1 MKSLLKVSL
10 AALTLAFA
18 VSSHAADK
26 KLVVATDTAFVPF
39 EFKQGDKYVGF
50 DVDLW
55 DAIAKELKLDYTLKP
70 MDFSG
75 IIPALQ
81 TKNIDLAL
89 AGITITDERK
99 KAIDFSDGYYKSGL
113 LVMVKAN
120 NNDIKSVKDLDGKVV
135 AVKSGT
141 GSVDYAKA
149 NIKTKDLRQFP
160 NIDNA
165 YMELGTNRADAVLH
179 DTPNILYFIKTA
191 GNGQFKA
198 VGESLE
204 AQQYGVAFPKG
215 SDELREKVNGALK
228 TLRENGTYNEI
239 YKKWFGTEPKLNDLM
254 LACGPVV
261 RTLTGPTALSVTDKT
276 LSAISAPNRAFDYLH
291 HGNRNDICSLTGAP
305 SGPPFRFCLRA
316 LK

>member
-1 MKSLLKVSL
+1 MKSLLKASL
-10 AALTLAFA
+10 AALTLAMSI
-18 VSSHAADK
+18 SSYAAEK
-26 KLVVATDTAFVPF
+26 ELIVATDTAFVPF

-50 DVDLW
+50 DIDLW
-55 DAIAKELKLDYTLKP
+55 DAIAKQLNLSYTLKP

-81 TKNIDLAL
+81 TRNVDLAL

-99 KAIDFSDGYYKSGL
+99 KAIDFSDGYYNSGL
-113 LVMVKAN
+113 LVMVKADN
-120 NNDIKSVKDLDGKVV
+120 NEIKSEQDLAGKVV

-198 VGESLE
+198 VGDSIK
-204 AQQYGVAFPKG
+204 AQQYGIAFPKN
-215 SDELREKVNGALK
+215 SDLREKVNGALK
-228 TLRENGTYNEI
+228 TLQEDGTYAEI
-239 YKKWFGTEPKLNDLM
+239 YKKWFGVEP
-254 LACGPVV
+254 
-261 RTLTGPTALSVTDKT
+261 TL
-276 LSAISAPNRAFDYLH
+276 
-291 HGNRNDICSLTGAP
+291 
-305 SGPPFRFCLRA
+305 
-316 LK
+316 

>member
-1 MKSLLKVSL
+1 MKSVLKVSL

-18 VSSHAADK
+18 VSSHAAD

-55 DAIAKELKLDYTLKP
+55 AAVAKELKLDYQLKP

-81 TKNIDLAL
+81 TKNVDVAL
-89 AGITITDERK
+89 AGITITEERK

-113 LVMVKAN
+113 LVMVKAD
-120 NNDIKSVKDLDGKVV
+120 NNDVKSVKDLDGKVV
-135 AVKSGT
+135 AVKGGT

-179 DTPNILYFIKTA
+179 DTPNILYFIKT
-191 GNGQFKA
+191 
-198 VGESLE
+198 VGDSLE
-204 AQQYGVAFPKG
+204 AQQYGLAFPKG
-215 SDELREKVNGALK
+215 SDDLRNKVNGALK
-228 TLRENGTYNEI
+228 TLKENGTYNEI
-239 YKKWFGTEPKLNDLM
+239 YKKWFGTEPK
-254 LACGPVV
+254 
-261 RTLTGPTALSVTDKT
+261 
-276 LSAISAPNRAFDYLH
+276 
-291 HGNRNDICSLTGAP
+291 
-305 SGPPFRFCLRA
+305 
-316 LK
+316 

>member
-1 MKSLLKVSL
+1 MKSVLKVSL

-55 DAIAKELKLDYTLKP
+55 AAIAKELKLDYELKP

-81 TKNIDLAL
+81 TKNVDLAL

-113 LVMVKAN
+113 LVMV
-120 NNDIKSVKDLDGKVV
+120 
-135 AVKSGT
+135 
-141 GSVDYAKA
+141 KA

-198 VGESLE
+198 VGDSLE
-204 AQQYGVAFPKG
+204 AQQYGIAFPKG
-215 SDELREKVNGALK
+215 SDELRDKVNGALK

-239 YKKWFGTEPKLNDLM
+239 YKKWFGTEPK
-254 LACGPVV
+254 
-261 RTLTGPTALSVTDKT
+261 
-276 LSAISAPNRAFDYLH
+276 
-291 HGNRNDICSLTGAP
+291 
-305 SGPPFRFCLRA
+305 
-316 LK
+316 

>member
-1 MKSLLKVSL
+1 MKSLFKVSV
-10 AALTLAFA
+10 AALALAFSL
-18 VSSHAADK
+18 SSTAAEK
-26 KLVVATDTAFVPF
+26 KLIVATDTAFVPF

-55 DAIAKELKLDYTLKP
+55 DAVAKELKLDYTLKP

-81 TKNIDLAL
+81 TRNIDLAL

-99 KAIDFSDGYYKSGL
+99 KAIEFSDGYYKSGL
-113 LVMVKAN
+113 LVMVRN
-120 NNDIKSVKDLDGKVV
+120 NENDIKGIDDLNGKVV

-149 NIKTKDLRQFP
+149 HIKAKDLRQFP

-179 DTPNILYFIKTA
+179 DTPNILYFINTA
-191 GNGQFKA
+191 GKGRFKA
-198 VGESLE
+198 VGDSIE

-215 SDELREKVNGALK
+215 SDDLREKVNGALK
-228 TLRENGTYNEI
+228 TLKENGTYNQI
-239 YKKWFGTEPKLNDLM
+239 YKKWFGSEPK
-254 LACGPVV
+254 
-261 RTLTGPTALSVTDKT
+261 
-276 LSAISAPNRAFDYLH
+276 
-291 HGNRNDICSLTGAP
+291 
-305 SGPPFRFCLRA
+305 
-316 LK
+316 

>member
-26 KLVVATDTAFVPF
+26 KLIVATDTAFVPF

-50 DVDLW
+50 DIDLW
-55 DAIAKELKLDYTLKP
+55 DAVAKEMKVSYELKP
-70 MDFSG
+70 MDFGG

-81 TKNIDLAL
+81 THNIDLAL
-89 AGITITDERK
+89 AGITITPERK
-99 KAIDFSDGYYKSGL
+99 KAIDFSDGYYNSGL
-113 LVMVKAN
+113 MVMVKS
-120 NNDIKSVKDLDGKVV
+120 NNDAIKSVNDLKGKVV

-141 GSVDYAKA
+141 SSVDYMKA
-149 NIKTKDLRQFP
+149 NVQTKDLRQFP

-198 VGESLE
+198 VGDSLE
-204 AQQYGVAFPKG
+204 AQQYGIAFPKG

-228 TLRENGTYNEI
+228 TLKENGTYNEI
-239 YKKWFGTEPKLNDLM
+239 YKKWFGTEPK
-254 LACGPVV
+254 
-261 RTLTGPTALSVTDKT
+261 
-276 LSAISAPNRAFDYLH
+276 
-291 HGNRNDICSLTGAP
+291 
-305 SGPPFRFCLRA
+305 
-316 LK
+316 

>member
-1 MKSLLKVSL
+1 MKSVLKVSL

-55 DAIAKELKLDYTLKP
+55 AAIAKELKLDYELKP

-81 TKNIDLAL
+81 TKNVDLAL

-120 NNDIKSVKDLDGKVV
+120 NNDVKSVKDLDGKVV

-149 NIKTKDLRQFP
+149 NIKTK
-160 NIDNA
+160 
-165 YMELGTNRADAVLH
+165 
-179 DTPNILYFIKTA
+179 
-191 GNGQFKA
+191 
-198 VGESLE
+198 
-204 AQQYGVAFPKG
+204 
-215 SDELREKVNGALK
+215 
-228 TLRENGTYNEI
+228 
-239 YKKWFGTEPKLNDLM
+239 
-254 LACGPVV
+254 
-261 RTLTGPTALSVTDKT
+261 
-276 LSAISAPNRAFDYLH
+276 
-291 HGNRNDICSLTGAP
+291 
-305 SGPPFRFCLRA
+305 
-316 LK
+316 